1 MKKSLFVL
9 FFLVSSMS
17 MMAQNMDE
25 DMKKFFIVSG
35 TEASFKNII
44 PVMIENLKQNQAFS
58 TIPEEFWTEF
68 AKEAET
74 SYKVLEEQI
83 GEVYKKHFTSAEIKQ
98 LIAFYESPIG
108 KKLVSEQPQIQTE
121 SYQLGTEWGR
131 QLGEKVVKK
140 IQEKKD

>member
-1 MKKSLFVL
+1 
-9 FFLVSSMS
+9 
-17 MMAQNMDE
+17 
-25 DMKKFFIVSG
+25 
-35 TEASFKNII
+35 
-44 PVMIENLKQNQAFS
+44 MIENLKQNQAFS

>member
-1 MKKSLFVL
+1 MKKSLVVL
-9 FFLVSSMS
+9 FFLVSSMCL
-17 MMAQNMDE
+17 MAQNMDE
-25 DMKKFFIVSG
+25 DMKKFFKVSG

-108 KKLVSEQPQIQTE
+108 IKLVSEQPQIQTE

>member
-1 MKKSLFVL
+1 MKKSLVVL
-9 FFLVSSMS
+9 FFLVSSMCL
-17 MMAQNMDE
+17 MAQNMDE
-25 DMKKFFIVSG
+25 DMKKFFKVSG

>member
-1 MKKSLFVL
+1 MKKSLVVL
-9 FFLVSSMS
+9 FFLVSSMCL
-17 MMAQNMDE
+17 MAQNMDE
-25 DMKKFFIVSG
+25 DMKKFFKVSG

-121 SYQLGTEWGR
+121 SYQLGSEWGR
-131 QLGEKVVKK
+131 LLGEKVVKK